1 MTNRRTFLKQTGL
14 VSAGM
19 FLVKPDMLF
28 AKPSNLKV
36 GLQLY
41 SLRDYIGK
49 DVKGVIAKVAKAGY
63 QEVETYGYDTA
74 KKSFWGLS
82 PKEFKMLL
90 EDNGLKSPSG
100 HYGVDEIMTNGKEE
114 DLKLS
119 IEAAAQLGQETLVVP
134 HLADKFRKTA
144 ADLHKI
150 AENVNKIA
158 VIGKQSGIKTGYHN
172 HNFEFQ
178 AVDGVLLEDVLLK
191 ETDPKLVSFE
201 MDIYWVVRANQDP
214 IKLIQEHPGRFTMW
228 HIKDMDK
235 VKREI
240 NTEVGSGSIDFK
252 KIFEYQKLS
261 GVKHIYMEQENFSM
275 DGFASITQSA
285 AYIKNTLLK

>member
-19 FLVKPDMLF
+19 FLGKPDMLF

-41 SLRDYIGK
+41 SLRDYLAK
-49 DVKGVIAKVAKAGY
+49 DIKGVIAKVAKAGY

-74 KKSFWGLS
+74 KKTFWGLS

-90 EDNGLKSPSG
+90 ADNGLKSPSG
-100 HYGVDEIMTNGKEE
+100 HYGVDEIMTNGKED
-114 DLKLS
+114 DLKLC

-150 AENVNKIA
+150 ADNVNKIA
-158 VIGKQSGIKTGYHN
+158 RVAKQSGIKTGYHN

-178 AVDGVLLEDVLLK
+178 PVDGVMLEDILLK
-191 ETDPKLVSFE
+191 ETDPKLVTFE
-201 MDIYWVVRANQDP
+201 MDIYWVVRAGQDP
-214 IKLIQEHPGRFTMW
+214 VKLIQEHPGRFSMW

-235 VKREI
+235 VKHDL

-275 DGFASITQSA
+275 DAYASITQSA
-285 AYIKNTLLK
+285 SYIKNTLLK